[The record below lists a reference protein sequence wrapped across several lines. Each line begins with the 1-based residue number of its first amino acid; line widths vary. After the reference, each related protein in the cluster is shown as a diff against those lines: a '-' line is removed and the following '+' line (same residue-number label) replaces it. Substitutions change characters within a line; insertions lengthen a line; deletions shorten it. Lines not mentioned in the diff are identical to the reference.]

1 MPMSPQR
8 KTCLIHD
15 MFLYRGG
22 AERFNIM
29 LAKALGADLSALF
42 FSKDG
47 LDPRSLGFKGRLIPF
62 GSEKY
67 TK

>member
-1 MPMSPQR
+1 MLP
-8 KTCLIHD
+8 KNKICLIHD

-29 LAKALGADLSALF
+29 LAKALSADLSALF

-47 LDPRSLGFKGRLIPF
+47 LEPISMGFTGKLIAF
-62 GSEKY
+62 GENRYSK
-67 TK
+67 